1 VALHIS
7 GSFKGKNAN
16 VQSKCQRNNI
26 FMDEIEIENF
36 ANYVTIFLVPN
47 FHLKIQA
54 VDTLPTKYFAVCTI
68 ILVFSIIVSLII
80 RFFKVLEK
88 VATAL

>member
-1 VALHIS
+1 
-7 GSFKGKNAN
+7 
-16 VQSKCQRNNI
+16 
-26 FMDEIEIENF
+26 MDEIEIENF